1 MPRSAKLDENP
12 TSGAV
17 LTDLTANG
25 INATLLKN
33 FVSEI
38 EGEQTEIDAIMEKAK
53 AACQPH
59 LDQIKAIKKEAAE
72 NGIEKKALV
81 AKLRERS
88 LRRRAE
94 HVTDALSER
103 QKEIFAEIS
112 AKLNDLPLFQNLD
125 EAA

>member
-94 HVTDALSER
+94 YVTDTLSER

-112 AKLNDLPLFQNLD
+112 AKLTDLPLFEKLD